1 MRVKGGQQ
9 QRFAVL
15 EAQPETPPPKA
26 DAAQILRIDQ
36 AHDPQ
41 GNEGNQEWGGNDQA
55 PHPGQQKR
63 RGNTED
69 QAAHQQ
75 SHHRHDG
82 DVPEHR
88 GPTHCVV
95 AWGNL
100 FFEHFVTGHKRSWST
115 RHAGAE
121 HLPGR
126 CAEEHRPTNDQQH
139 THRLQV
145 IHEGVRAVARGASNQ
160 PFST

>member
-1 MRVKGGQQ
+1 MRINGGQQ

-15 EAQPETPPPKA
+15 EVQPETPQRKA

-36 AHDPQ
+36 ANHPQ
-41 GNEGNQEWGGNDQA
+41 GDEGNQEWGGNDQA

-75 SHHRHDG
+75 SHQRHDG

-88 GPTHCVV
+88 GPTHRVV
-95 AWGNL
+95 AWGNFL
-100 FFEHFVTGHKRSWST
+100 FEHFVTGHKRSWST

-126 CAEEHRPTNDQQH
+126 CAEEHRPTNYQQYANL
-139 THRLQV
+139 LQV
-145 IHEGVRAVARGASNQ
+145 VHEGMRSVACRTGNQ
-160 PFST
+160 PLGT